1 MSPSPLG
8 RMPLQAIPYRLY
20 HIPITGPD
28 LLHHLVPGLVNPVL
42 SGFGRRSTTEKA
54 WKSCPYEGAGEGRRL
69 AKLRAAFVAGGQ
81 PQQLFQSWLS
91 GQSRSARAQRARRT
105 QLLASTPVH
114 RVRASRVIT
123 CDGAI
128 NASANYNTEPC
139 LTRVRANKLSYHVAQ
154 WRETVNTSMQTARQ
168 AGNKCMSSWV
178 QVACKHKLRYKI
190 KQR

>member
-69 AKLRAAFVAGGQ
+69 AMSCVQLLLLGVNLSNSFSQGCQANRAARARSGRSGRSSLPARLCIACVQA
-81 PQQLFQSWLS
+81 WLS
-91 GQSRSARAQRARRT
+91 PVMAQSLHQQT
-105 QLLASTPVH
+105 TILN
-114 RVRASRVIT
+114 RV
-123 CDGAI
+123 
-128 NASANYNTEPC
+128 
-139 LTRVRANKLSYHVAQ
+139 
-154 WRETVNTSMQTARQ
+154 
-168 AGNKCMSSWV
+168 
-178 QVACKHKLRYKI
+178 
-190 KQR
+190 

>member
-1 MSPSPLG
+1 MG
-8 RMPLQAIPYRLY
+8 
-20 HIPITGPD
+20 
-28 LLHHLVPGLVNPVL
+28 
-42 SGFGRRSTTEKA
+42 SGARRSSTEKA

-69 AKLRAAFVAGGQ
+69 AMFVRLLLLGVN
-81 PQQLFQSWLS
+81 LS
-91 GQSRSARAQRARRT
+91 SSFYQGCQAIAQRARAQRAQRA

-114 RVRASRVIT
+114 RVRASRVGT

-128 NASANYNTEPC
+128 NASAKYNTEPC

-154 WRETVNTSMQTARQ
+154 WRVPRQTTMQTAKQ

-178 QVACKHKLRYKI
+178 HGACKHKVVYKI